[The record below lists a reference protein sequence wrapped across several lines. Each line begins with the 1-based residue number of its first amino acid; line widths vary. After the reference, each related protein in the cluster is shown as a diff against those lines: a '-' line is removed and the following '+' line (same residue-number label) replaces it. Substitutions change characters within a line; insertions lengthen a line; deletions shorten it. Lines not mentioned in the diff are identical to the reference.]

1 MKKIID
7 HNGRLFG
14 LISIVDVLVLAVVAV
29 SVIALNYKH
38 NVVDPKGTST
48 PNTTITF
55 TAQAEYL
62 PDYVAQAIQVGDL
75 VYDKDQTTGGAIGK
89 ITSVEILPAT
99 STRDL
104 PDGTVIQVTSDSRNN
119 VLITVEGSGLVTDG
133 RYAINRIYEIGV
145 NASRN
150 LYTKYAL
157 FKSEFVEIH

>member
-38 NVVDPKGTST
+38 NVVDPKGTTT

-62 PDYVAQAIQVGDL
+62 PDYVAQAIAVGDL
-75 VYDKDQTTGGAIGK
+75 VFDKDQSTGGAIGK
-89 ITSVEILPAT
+89 ITSVELLPAT
-99 STRDL
+99 ATREMV
-104 PDGTVIQVTSDSRNN
+104 DGSLVLAAAEGRYN

-133 RYAINRIYEIGV
+133 RYSINRIYEIGV

-157 FKSEFVEIH
+157 FKAEFLEVH